1 MNYLARA
8 ATAAVVIAFFKLF
21 LGRRKRSSGHL
32 IDDTS
37 QQSDSTPDYG
47 DSHSVPLP
55 IGEYEVFLN
64 FRGSDT
70 RDSITNILY
79 RFLAR
84 SKIHTFRDDDELRKG
99 EGIWPNLVKAIGQSK
114 ISIPIFSPR
123 YAESKWCLKELAEIV
138 EQRKR
143 EKGHIILPIFYNV
156 CPRDVRCQ
164 TGTYKVAFQ
173 QHKRNDFDEENIQ
186 RWKAALTEVGSLKGW
201 IIETK
206 QEEVDVA
213 DVVSG
218 VVWSHLS
225 KNNNKLETDELV
237 GIDDQVEQ
245 VVDMLDLGSQG
256 VKLVG
261 IHGMG
266 GIGKTTLATAV
277 YNKVSVCFDRYSFV
291 KDIQETQKQR
301 DGVLVLQNNLISN
314 ILKMDLVGSIVE
326 AKKIIRERITQFKI
340 LVVLDDVD
348 EKFKFEEFFG
358 NPNSFASGSRF
369 IITSRDM
376 KVPRRLSEGQSKLY
390 EVQGMNP
397 IRSLQL
403 FCKHAFKKDF
413 PLLGFEALSKKIVS
427 TTGGLPLTLKVTGSL
442 LYLEEVVV
450 WEDKLE
456 HLRKIP
462 EEEVMERL
470 KISYNGL
477 GYEAQQIFLD
487 IACFCIGENKEIAS
501 YMWSDCNFHPIS
513 NINILVQ
520 RSMLNIGVHNEFL
533 MHDQLRDMGREII
546 RKEDTEHPWMRSRI
560 WSDKEA
566 LELLLNNEGTNQIEA
581 IRLHSRSN
589 VVLESNCFTN
599 LSKLRYFSGKGAKL
613 IGDFSHLL
621 PNLRW
626 LQLGNSFDKSFVPIR
641 RKFQRNS
648 LNVKSLNILIDYNS
662 GYDFTHMKEANKLKV
677 LILSNCSEMREL
689 PEFPESGSL
698 EILEIQF
705 FKNRKEDLKIEK
717 LRNLKVL
724 RLKSSC
730 KLGKIEGGTIGTM
743 MKGLREL
750 DLSGIDCDY
759 KTFRRTIADIEEL
772 SSLQVLTVN
781 SHRAK
786 SLLEGIKLPKSLKK
800 LHTSSGFANLE
811 ELLDLEELTIKGSK
825 ATTKLVIPPAAS
837 SREGDTS
844 SNIIPWFNS
853 SKLKSM
859 YLVNMKRIIM
869 VESMDT
875 MLPSSLTELTISV
888 EDSEQIPNLKNL
900 RNLTGLVIYS
910 CSNLQEVQG
919 MGGLKSLQVL
929 CIDRAKKLTRIHGL
943 GNLMS
948 CSKCKLTKLEIT
960 DCPLL
965 REVVTF
971 EQQDD
976 DGGSDGERERDV
988 FESLISM
995 VIRDSPSIDCRSIPR
1010 LSKFPRLK
1018 KLRIKNIG
1026 LNIDEEDSGSQQ
1038 QHQLL
1043 EGLENLEELVELYIS
1058 NVELKRIL
1066 NLKNLGNLTELVL
1079 RECPNLEEVQG
1090 IEGLKS
1096 LQVLHI
1102 DGARKLTRI
1111 NGLGNLM
1118 RSSNCKLT
1126 TLEISKCPLLRE
1138 VVTFEQQDDDG
1149 DDDDYDDVLLKM
1161 EILHISSIAGSR
1173 STPWQL
1179 YKFPMVKCMKISELI
1194 MVLKGVENSE
1204 DLSEPTPLSSFLSKL
1219 SERLSYLRLEDLP
1232 ALQEIGEF
1240 KLLWLVMNHFF
1251 SLERLHIKDISYS
1264 MHRIEFDFRGYA
1276 TNFINIDF
1284 ERLPFNTGGG
1294 NLGELRLTMKWPH
1307 EKS

>member
-1 MNYLARA
+1 MLCFDVGFVFGAPDELESTGEDSNGFEMNYLARA

-21 LGRRKRSSGHL
+21 LGRRKRSSGHS

-186 RWKAALTEVGSLKGW
+186 RWKAALTEV
-201 IIETK
+201 
-206 QEEVDVA
+206 
-213 DVVSG
+213 
-218 VVWSHLS
+218 
-225 KNNNKLETDELV
+225 
-237 GIDDQVEQ
+237 EQ

-266 GIGKTTLATAV
+266 GI
-277 YNKVSVCFDRYSFV
+277 
-291 KDIQETQKQR
+291 
-301 DGVLVLQNNLISN
+301 
-314 ILKMDLVGSIVE
+314 
-326 AKKIIRERITQFKI
+326 
-340 LVVLDDVD
+340 
-348 EKFKFEEFFG
+348 
-358 NPNSFASGSRF
+358 
-369 IITSRDM
+369 
-376 KVPRRLSEGQSKLY
+376 
-390 EVQGMNP
+390 
-397 IRSLQL
+397 
-403 FCKHAFKKDF
+403 
-413 PLLGFEALSKKIVS
+413 
-427 TTGGLPLTLKVTGSL
+427 
-442 LYLEEVVV
+442 
-450 WEDKLE
+450 
-456 HLRKIP
+456 
-462 EEEVMERL
+462 
-470 KISYNGL
+470 
-477 GYEAQQIFLD
+477 
-487 IACFCIGENKEIAS
+487 
-501 YMWSDCNFHPIS
+501 
-513 NINILVQ
+513 
-520 RSMLNIGVHNEFL
+520 
-533 MHDQLRDMGREII
+533 
-546 RKEDTEHPWMRSRI
+546 
-560 WSDKEA
+560 
-566 LELLLNNEGTNQIEA
+566 
-581 IRLHSRSN
+581 
-589 VVLESNCFTN
+589 
-599 LSKLRYFSGKGAKL
+599 
-613 IGDFSHLL
+613 
-621 PNLRW
+621 
-626 LQLGNSFDKSFVPIR
+626 
-641 RKFQRNS
+641 
-648 LNVKSLNILIDYNS
+648 
-662 GYDFTHMKEANKLKV
+662 
-677 LILSNCSEMREL
+677 EMREL
-689 PEFPESGSL
+689 PEFPESESL

-717 LRNLKVL
+717 LQNLKVL

-750 DLSGIDCDY
+750 DLS
-759 KTFRRTIADIEEL
+759 
-772 SSLQVLTVN
+772 
-781 SHRAK
+781 
-786 SLLEGIKLPKSLKK
+786 
-800 LHTSSGFANLE
+800 
-811 ELLDLEELTIKGSK
+811 ELTIKGSK

-844 SNIIPWFNS
+844 SAVIPWFNS

-869 VESMDT
+869 VGSMDT

-888 EDSEQIPNLKNL
+888 EDSERIPNLKNL
-900 RNLTGLVIYS
+900 RNLSSLVIYS

-965 REVVTF
+965 REVVTY

-1079 RECPNLEEVQG
+1079 RECPNIEEVQG

-1118 RSSNCKLT
+1118 CSSNCKLT

-1219 SERLSYLRLEDLP
+1219 SERLGYLRLEDLP
-1232 ALQEIGEF
+1232 ALQEIGDF

-1284 ERLPFNTGGG
+1284 ERLPFNTGGVESICHSDIVTLKQMKLMPSFRLRSK
-1294 NLGELRLTMKWPH
+1294 NLPRGIRSK
-1307 EKS
+1307 K